1 MTLKEKLLNGE
12 KLISIW
18 DGFIL
23 KKWGLNIMSLEPS
36 TGWESENYGGYKCV
50 KF

>member
-12 KLISIW
+12 KLTGIW

-36 TGWESENYGGYKCV
+36 TSWESESYGGYKCV

>member
-12 KLISIW
+12 KLIGIW
-18 DGFIL
+18 DGFTL

-36 TGWESENYGGYKCV
+36 TGWESES
-50 KF
+50 

>member
-12 KLISIW
+12 KLTGIW

-36 TGWESENYGGYKCV
+36 TGWESENYGGTNA
-50 KF
+50 